1 MRKKMDIFYYW
12 FPPAAWMGV
21 IFYMSS
27 QRSISITSH
36 VTTDFVTFKT
46 LHMVEYAFLF
56 FFFFRAFQSLKYL
69 KPNINALCSFCLT
82 MFYSLTDEFHQLYI
96 ATRQGRFRDVLF
108 DVVGILVMYVII
120 KKVRLIQK
128 LL

>member
-1 MRKKMDIFYYW
+1 MDIFYYW
-12 FPPAAWMGV
+12 SPPIIWMCL

-27 QRSISITSH
+27 QRSITLTSH
-36 VTTDFVTFKT
+36 VVTDFVTFKT

-56 FFFFRAFQSLKYL
+56 FLFYRALQSSKYI
-69 KPNINALCSFCLT
+69 KDNISTICAFLIT

-96 ATRQGRFRDVLF
+96 ATRQGRLRDVLF
-108 DVVGILVMYVII
+108 DIVGMFVMYVII
-120 KKVRLIQK
+120 KKIRFIQK

>member
-1 MRKKMDIFYYW
+1 MHKKMDIFYYW
-12 FPPAAWMGV
+12 FPPVAWMGI

-27 QRSISITSH
+27 QRSISLTSH

-46 LHMVEYAFLF
+46 LHMIEYAFLF
-56 FFFFRAFQSLKYL
+56 FLFYRAFQSSKYI
-69 KPNINALCSFCLT
+69 KDNISVLCAFFMT

-96 ATRQGRFRDVLF
+96 ATRQGRLRDVLF
-108 DVVGILVMYVII
+108 DVVGILIMYVII
-120 KKVRLIQK
+120 KKIRLIQK